1 VIADISNSHN
11 SSADC
16 KVWFCMAPYYARIID
31 LNHSVAS
38 IVSEVLNEVQ
48 LKLEAA
54 VQLQWHS
61 RAEVSVARTKA

>member
-1 VIADISNSHN
+1 
-11 SSADC
+11 
-16 KVWFCMAPYYARIID
+16 MAPYYARIID

-61 RAEVSVARTKA
+61 RAEVSVTRTKA